1 MKRYFEIV
9 DLKTCE
15 VVQTVD
21 VTGKSERDRDR
32 IERGMLMRV
41 DRERFFVRE
50 RTEEE

>member
-9 DLKTCE
+9 DFRSGE
-15 VVQTVD
+15 VIETVD
-21 VTGKSERDRDR
+21 VTNLSERNRDR
-32 IERGMLMRV
+32 VESGILMRV